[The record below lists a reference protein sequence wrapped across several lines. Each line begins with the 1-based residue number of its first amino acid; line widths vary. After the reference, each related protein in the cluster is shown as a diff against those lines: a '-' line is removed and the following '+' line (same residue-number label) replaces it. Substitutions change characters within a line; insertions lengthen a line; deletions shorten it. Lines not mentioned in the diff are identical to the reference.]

1 MGFEISIPMA
11 IHPRCL
17 ILRMPWL
24 FCCGFLRGYL
34 CWKTGHEGC
43 RQGHWRFGSP
53 LHSRYQRVQTL
64 NLHHRVGFRVGSWER
79 CQMSSFVYLRLRG
92 NRVETKSTISMS
104 ETPVYKVS
112 RSSVFI
118 IIFDARDCR
127 PAGDEIAN
135 RSPVLSFNHAWFII
149 IFHDLFRGIWS

>member
-1 MGFEISIPMA
+1 MYPSTWDLKSASLWPSIPDVWFYVC
-11 IHPRCL
+11 HDF
-17 ILRMPWL
+17 

-127 PAGDEIAN
+127 PAGRRRNSEPIPGA
-135 RSPVLSFNHAWFII
+135 VI
-149 IFHDLFRGIWS
+149 